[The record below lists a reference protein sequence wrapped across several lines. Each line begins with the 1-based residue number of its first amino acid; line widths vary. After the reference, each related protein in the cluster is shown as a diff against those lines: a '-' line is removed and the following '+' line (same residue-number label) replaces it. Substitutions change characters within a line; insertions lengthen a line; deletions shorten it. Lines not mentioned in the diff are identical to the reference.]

1 MLQCPK
7 ELQFYFMIS
16 FFKVI
21 LWLSFQMP
29 VFGIDSIIE
38 LLTVLTF
45 LISAIRFQSK
55 QLNCCCF
62 QQVYLAALFVQW
74 SQVPPN
80 SNCRETADIPETTD
94 KGSTEINNMK
104 T

>member
-16 FFKVI
+16 FLKII
-21 LWLSFQMP
+21 LWLLFQMP
-29 VFGIDSIIE
+29 VFGIDIVIE

-45 LISAIRFQSK
+45 LMSAIRFQSK
-55 QLNCCCF
+55 QLNCCYF
-62 QQVYLAALFVQW
+62 QQFCLAAWLFHW

-80 SNCRETADIPETTD
+80 SV
-94 KGSTEINNMK
+94 
-104 T
+104 